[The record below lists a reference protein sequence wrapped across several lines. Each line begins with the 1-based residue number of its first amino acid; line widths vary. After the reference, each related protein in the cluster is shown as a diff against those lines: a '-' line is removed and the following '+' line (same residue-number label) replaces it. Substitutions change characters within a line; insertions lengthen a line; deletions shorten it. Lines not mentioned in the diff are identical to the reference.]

1 MKLTPTRHFSV
12 IFELASAGRDLTM
25 RLALLLLLAVGAS
38 PAFAQEAPQRSLRF
52 EGAPRIGATDGW
64 SLKPR
69 GRLQYDF
76 GHISRPGGITAAGLG
91 SVAELRR
98 ARIGVEGTMP
108 GGFGYVVEID
118 VAPDVV
124 EFTDAFLTYKASD
137 RITLTAGQHNN
148 FQSLDE
154 LTSSRFSSFIE
165 RAAFTDAFN
174 FERRVGVSGTYAHG
188 PLTVQLGAF
197 HDNLLDV
204 DDGDKAVS
212 IDGRLVYAPRLG
224 TTQLHFGASAHRR
237 DNGDLSGTT
246 RYRQRPLLHATD
258 LRFVGTPALRVTEE
272 SDFGLEAAMIRGPLH
287 VTGEA
292 HWLKADS
299 AAGPGPALFG
309 GYAEIGYFLT
319 GETRG
324 YRGARWDRTRVRRS
338 IEEGGFGAVQVNLR
352 YDYLDLDSGAV
363 RGGTQNG
370 LQASLIWIPTDHV
383 RFMLNYAR
391 LSYDGAILPAAGGD
405 RSYGVDVVGAR
416 AQLDW

>member
-1 MKLTPTRHFSV
+1 MT
-12 IFELASAGRDLTM
+12 
-25 RLALLLLLAVGAS
+25 RLAILLLLLLMAGGA
-38 PAFAQEAPQRSLRF
+38 PALAQDTEQRNVRF
-52 EGAPRIGATDGW
+52 QGAPRIGSADGW

-69 GRLQYDF
+69 GRLQFDF
-76 GHISRPGGITAAGLG
+76 GHISRPGGVTVAGLG
-91 SVAELRR
+91 SVEELRR
-98 ARIGVEGTMP
+98 ARIGIEGTMP
-108 GGFGYVVEID
+108 GGFGYVFEID
-118 VAPDVV
+118 LAPDVV
-124 EFTDAFLTYKASD
+124 EFTDAFLTYKASG

-174 FERRVGVSGTYAHG
+174 FERRLGVSGTLVGG
-188 PLTVQLGAF
+188 PVTAQLGVF
-197 HDNLLDV
+197 HDNLLDI
-204 DDGDKAVS
+204 DDGDSAMSV
-212 IDGRLVYAPRLG
+212 DGRIVYAPRLG
-224 TTQLHFGASAHRR
+224 DAQLHLAASAHWR
-237 DNGDLSGTT
+237 DNGDLTGTT

-258 LRFVGTPALRVTEE
+258 IRFIGTPALAVENETG
-272 SDFGLEAAMIRGPLH
+272 FGLEAAWIGGPFH

-292 HWLKADS
+292 HWLNADG
-299 AAGPGPALFG
+299 AAGPGRTFFG
-309 GYAEIGYFLT
+309 SYAEAGWFLT

-338 IEEGGFGAVQVNLR
+338 VEEGGFGAVQAVVR
-352 YDYLDLDSGAV
+352 WDYLDLNSGPV

-391 LSYDGAILPAAGGD
+391 LAYDEARIPAAGGD

>member
-1 MKLTPTRHFSV
+1 MT
-12 IFELASAGRDLTM
+12 
-25 RLALLLLLAVGAS
+25 RLAFMLLLAAGAA
-38 PAFAQEAPQRSLRF
+38 PAFAQQTPARNVRF
-52 EGAPRIGATDGW
+52 EGAPRIGSADGW

-76 GHISRPGGITAAGLG
+76 GHIARPDGVTVAGLG
-91 SVAELRR
+91 SVEELRR
-98 ARIGVEGTMP
+98 ARIGIEGTMP
-108 GGFGYVVEID
+108 GGFSYVFEID

-124 EFTDAFLTYKASD
+124 EIVDANIRYKASD

-154 LTSSRFSSFIE
+154 LTSSLFNSFIE

-174 FERRVGVSGTYAHG
+174 FERRVGLSAAYVDG
-188 PLTVQLGAF
+188 PVTAQLGAF
-197 HDNLLDV
+197 HENFLQIDETDS
-204 DDGDKAVS
+204 AVS
-212 IDGRLVYAPRLG
+212 LDGRLVYAPRMG
-224 TTQLHFGASAHRR
+224 TAQLHFGGSAHWR
-237 DNGDLSGTT
+237 DNGDLAGTT
-246 RYRQRPLLHATD
+246 RYRQRPLLHATEI
-258 LRFVGTPALRVTEE
+258 RFVGTPALAVTQETH
-272 SDFGLEAAMIRGPLH
+272 FGLEAAMIRGPLH

-292 HWLKADS
+292 HWLKAGT
-299 AAGPGPALFG
+299 AAGGPSPTLFG
-309 GYAEIGYFLT
+309 GYAEIGWFLT

-338 IEEGGFGAVQVNLR
+338 IEEGGFGALQVNLR
-352 YDYLDLDSGAV
+352 YDHLDLDSGAV

-370 LQASLIWIPTDHV
+370 FQAGLIWIPTDHV

-391 LSYDGAILPAAGGD
+391 LSYDGAIVPAAGGD